1 MSALVITHMCVIVP
15 LVALM
20 NFRSFVWFSRLK
32 LQLNKIRSNT
42 SGMRST
48 RSWVTWRINKLKTY
62 LVCIIFLQLTIT
74 LITSSSLMIM
84 ANMLTQSNSWQ
95 NMSTHKNQAKTLS
108 TDSLKLY
115 KNRFLNT
122 ENQN

>member
-20 NFRSFVWFSRLK
+20 NFQSFVWFSHLNLR
-32 LQLNKIRSNT
+32 LNKIRSST

-48 RSWVTWRINKLKTY
+48 QNLVTWQTNRLKTY

-84 ANMLTQSNSWQ
+84 ANVLIQPNSWQ

-115 KNRFLNT
+115 KNKFLNT
-122 ENQN
+122 KNQN